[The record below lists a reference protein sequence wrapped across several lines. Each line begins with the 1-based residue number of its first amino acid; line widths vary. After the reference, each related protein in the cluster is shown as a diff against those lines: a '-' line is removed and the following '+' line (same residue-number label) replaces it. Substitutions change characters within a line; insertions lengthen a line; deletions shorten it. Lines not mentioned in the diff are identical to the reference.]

1 LEEKKEKFHKFNTNN
16 EREVEKVVGIKV
28 FSTSG
33 MIGIL
38 GTIKNRY
45 KDFIVKEITYSG
57 RVLEINED
65 YTPTRYSTESKDNF
79 TTFNLVKIN
88 KDTFEAVR
96 LLSDALNLDPKA
108 IDYAGLKDKRAI
120 TVQQASIRGNYVD
133 KLKKLKLHNIFVR
146 NINPSKHPVKL
157 GNNWGNHFEITIRNI
172 DQKNVSRSDIEDLLT
187 ALRTRGFPNYYGLQ
201 RFGTFRPNSHLI
213 GRYILENEFK
223 KAFDEF
229 VITTYSS
236 ELPQSFKVREDLR
249 KTGNLEKAYD
259 AFPKSLNYE
268 RMMIKYLR
276 DNRDDY
282 KGAINHLPKYLI
294 KLLISSF
301 QSFLFNKLVS
311 LRHKKG
317 ISLNKPIKGD
327 ILVIL
332 DEENGNITQIKYLY
346 NGLYD
351 KYLQEAYDLNRAKIV
366 YPLIGYKT
374 NLDDFPVVNSF
385 VQEILKKEG
394 ISMEIFSNTLLETY
408 DFKGS
413 FRPLI
418 RKPLGLKILEYS
430 VDDVFQNKHKLKIEF
445 SLQKG
450 SYATLLLRE
459 IVK

>member
-1 LEEKKEKFHKFNTNN
+1 MEGKKENFHKFNNIS
-16 EREVEKVVGIKV
+16 EREVEKVVGIEV
-28 FSTSG
+28 FSTPE
-33 MIGIL
+33 MKGIQ

-45 KDFIVKEITYSG
+45 KDFIVKEITFTG

-65 YTPTRYSTESKDNF
+65 YTPTRYSVENKDSF

-96 LLSDALNLDPKA
+96 LISDALDIAPKA

-120 TVQQASIRGNYVD
+120 TVQQASIRGNYVE
-133 KLKKLKLHNIFVR
+133 KLKKLKLHNIFIR
-146 NINPSKHPVKL
+146 NINPSKHPIKL
-157 GNNWGNHFEITIRNI
+157 GSNWGNNFEITIRNI
-172 DQKNVSRSDIEDLLT
+172 DQKSIKRNEIEELLA

-236 ELPQSFKVREDLR
+236 ELPQSFNVREDLR
-249 KTGNLEKAYD
+249 QTGNLEKAYD

-268 RMMIKYLR
+268 RIMIKYLI
-276 DNRDDY
+276 DNPGDY

-301 QSFLFNKLVS
+301 QSFLFNRMLS
-311 LRHKKG
+311 LRYKKG

-327 ILVIL
+327 IFVIL

-351 KYLQEAYDLNRAKIV
+351 KYLQEANDLNRAKIV
-366 YPLIGYKT
+366 YPLIGYNT
-374 NLDDFPVVNSF
+374 NLDDFPALKSF
-385 VQEILKKEG
+385 VLEILKEEG
-394 ISMEIFSNTLLETY
+394 ISMEIFSNKLLETY

-418 RKPLGLKILEYS
+418 AKPLGLKILEYS
-430 VDDVFQNKHKLKIEF
+430 EDNVFQNSHKLKIEF
-445 SLQKG
+445 TLQKG

-459 IVK
+459 IIK

>member
-1 LEEKKEKFHKFNTNN
+1 MEENRDIIHIFNNNN
-16 EREVEKVVGIKV
+16 EREVEKIVGIEV

-33 MIGIL
+33 IKAIH

-65 YTPTRYSTESKDNF
+65 YTPTSYSVETKDNY

-96 LLSDALNLDPKA
+96 LISNALGIAPKA
-108 IDYAGLKDKRAI
+108 IGYAGLKDKRAI
-120 TVQQASIRGNYVD
+120 SVQQASIKGNHVE
-133 KLKKLKLHNIFVR
+133 KLKKLKLNDIFIR
-146 NINPSKHPVKL
+146 NINPSKYPVKL

-172 DQKNVSRSDIEDLLT
+172 EHKSNKKKEIEDLF
-187 ALRTRGFPNYYGLQ
+187 AILRTQGFPNYYGIQ
-201 RFGTFRPNSHLI
+201 RFGTFRPNSHLV

-229 VITTYSS
+229 VIATYSS
-236 ELPQSFKVREDLR
+236 ELPQSRKVREDLR

-259 AFPKSLNYE
+259 AFPNSLNYE
-268 RMMIKYLR
+268 RIMIKYLI
-276 DNRDDY
+276 DNPSDY
-282 KGAINHLPKYLI
+282 EGAINHLPKYLI

-301 QSFLFNKLVS
+301 QSYLFNKIVS
-311 LRHKKG
+311 LRYKKG
-317 ISLNKPIKGD
+317 ISLSKPVKGD
-327 ILVIL
+327 IFVIL
-332 DEENGNITQIKYLY
+332 DDENGNITQIKYVY
-346 NGLYD
+346 NGMYD

-366 YPLIGYKT
+366 YPLIGYNT
-374 NLDDFPVVNSF
+374 NLDDYPAVGSLAM
-385 VQEILKKEG
+385 EILDNEG
-394 ISMEIFSNTLLETY
+394 ISADIFTTKLLETY
-408 DFKGS
+408 EFKGS
-413 FRPLI
+413 FRPI
-418 RKPLGLKILEYS
+418 ITKPLGLKILEYTE
-430 VDDVFQNKHKLKIEF
+430 DDLFQNRYKLKIEF